1 MSKKRRSQSKN
12 FNKPK
17 INMQKASSLANEAIE
32 FCKNGDYKRG
42 IRLFRKAEERAGN
55 NDLIFLNLAIAYHA
69 IGEFDHARKYYAK
82 AIRSKPGHITRVLQ
96 NGINELSMSKLD
108 SAECCIGAVF
118 DIDPDNITA
127 KLATGSLLLR
137 RGNKKKGADLLRA
150 CYQADPK
157 MTSAIMEL
165 AEFSEI
171 TEADLKIAEDN
182 LKNSLGERINDKFLL
197 LALGKGYDLIGDYDK
212 AFDCYNKSNEQFSR
226 ESQLSCFQATN
237 DLQGHFESIKLSI
250 TTEYISKF
258 NGISDAGK
266 DMVFVIGLPRSGL
279 HDASLLLQESSCAVI
294 STELNWC
301 NQKIFQM
308 LQANDNNFDR
318 SINTITADTIK
329 VLINDYTKVVLPLLK
344 TGKYVVNCKVS
355 NFVNVW
361 FIKILFPK
369 AKIVCAKRNIEDQ
382 VLDIFFNNTVGME
395 YFNDLVSIGKY
406 CKTYHDIMT
415 YWDELFNGEIIYF
428 DYDQFSVNPEGVY
441 KKLLTDIGISNFSA
455 IDFFKVDVPSL
466 NLKEVYCPTKSLSEK
481 YKNFTAALE
490 KVLQP
495 EKEQFGLNFGNFN
508 TISSNE
514 ESAPK
519 LSLDFG
525 NSKKSSDKDNSNG
538 FKLKF

>member
-1 MSKKRRSQSKN
+1 MSKKRKSQFKN

-17 INMQKASSLANEAIE
+17 INLQKASSYANEAIE

-42 IRLFRKAEERAGN
+42 IRLFRKAEERANN

-82 AIRSKPGHITRVLQ
+82 AIRAKPQHITRVLQ

-137 RGNKKKGADLLRA
+137 RGDKKKGADLLRA

-171 TEADLKIAEDN
+171 TEAELKIAEGN
-182 LKNSLGERINDKFLL
+182 LKNGLGERINDKFLQ

-212 AFDCYNKSNEQFSR
+212 AFDCYNKANEQFSR
-226 ESQLSCFQATN
+226 EAQLTCSQAAS
-237 DLQGHFESIKLSI
+237 DLQGHFESVKLSL

-258 NGISDAGK
+258 NGVSDAGK
-266 DMVFVIGLPRSGL
+266 DMIFVVGLPRSGL
-279 HDASLLLQESSCAVI
+279 HDVSLLLQESSGAVI
-294 STELNWC
+294 SAELNWC
-301 NQKIFQM
+301 NKKIFQM
-308 LQANDNNFDR
+308 LQANDNYFDR

-329 VLINDYTKVVLPLLK
+329 VLVDDYTKVILPLLK
-344 TGKYVVNCKVS
+344 TGKQVVNCKVS

-361 FIKILFPK
+361 FIKLLFPE
-369 AKIVCAKRNIEDQ
+369 AKVVCAKRNIEDQ

-406 CKTYHDIMT
+406 CKTYRDIMD

-441 KKLLTDIGISNFSA
+441 EKLLADVGISDFSA
-455 IDFFKVDVPSL
+455 IDFISVDKPSL
-466 NLKEVYCPTKSLSEK
+466 NVKEVYCPNKSLSEK
-481 YKNFTAALE
+481 YKNFTGALE
-490 KVLQP
+490 TVLQP
-495 EKEQFGLNFGNFN
+495 EKEQFGLNFDNFN
-508 TISSNE
+508 TASSNE

-525 NSKKSSDKDNSNG
+525 GSKNNSDKDNSDG